1 MPVAALAGPLIG
13 LGSSIIGGISS
24 KGAANQLSQANK
36 DAAAGVNN
44 AVTSGTAGV
53 NTAVGAGQAG
63 VNQSLTDAQ
72 GRLTQAG
79 TDATGTVNTA
89 TTGANNTLAD
99 TLKGIQ
105 GGTNAYTDAGS
116 KAVTQLSNYASNA
129 PKFSF
134 NYDDYKNDPAYA
146 FQLKQGQDA
155 IQNSASARGTGV
167 SGNALKDLTQF
178 GQGLAS
184 TYYGDAFNR
193 AKTQFDTNQNATLQ
207 NLTPLISAG
216 LTGTGINSNAQLAT
230 GGQQAANT
238 LGAGRYAGDTGLN
251 IANTL
256 SQMGLQ
262 GSEFNSQTGTQ
273 GAQFNANLGLTG
285 ANDAGKFLTGAGNAQ
300 AAGTLGVG
308 NAITSGIGSGA
319 ALGQGIYDLF
329 NKKPAGPVGGNAVPG
344 MNDPFSDMLGGLK

>member
-24 KGAANQLSQANK
+24 SKAAGQLSQANK
-36 DAAAGVNN
+36 DAAAGVNT
-44 AVTSGTAGV
+44 AVTKGTEGV

-63 VNQSLTDAQ
+63 VSQSLQDNIA
-72 GRLTQAG
+72 RLTGAG
-79 TDATGTVNTA
+79 TDAAGAVNTA
-89 TTGANNTLAD
+89 TTGANNTLTD

-105 GGTNAYTDAGS
+105 GGTNAYTDAGN

-184 TYYGDAFNR
+184 TYYNDAFSR

-238 LGAGRYAGDTGLN
+238 LAAGNYAGNTGLS
-251 IANTL
+251 IANIL
-256 SQMGLQ
+256 SQQGLQ
-262 GSEFNSQTGTQ
+262 GSEFNSNTGLQ
-273 GAQFNANLGLTG
+273 GSQFNANLGLQG
-285 ANDAGKFLTGAGNAQ
+285 ANDSGRFLTGAGNAQ

-308 NAITSGIGSGA
+308 NAITSGLKSLPGLFGAGADSGNPF
-319 ALGQGIYDLF
+319 GTT
-329 NKKPAGPVGGNAVPG
+329 
-344 MNDPFSDMLGGLK
+344 DPFDRNVATH